1 MGFISRPFGA
11 LLLWFINIVG
21 NYGVALIFF
30 TILVRI
36 ILLPLSIKQQKSMQ
50 ETQRIQP
57 EISKIREK
65 YKNDKEKL
73 NEETMKLYKE
83 HNVNPAGG
91 CFPLLIQ
98 FPIIIGLYQTIIRP
112 LTYMFNLTADQIA
125 ILTEKVNEVL
135 LAQGK
140 GLIEG
145 VGQFEIKIAQNLNAD
160 ILESVGLT
168 NINIIN
174 FNFLGINLGDTPNMS
189 LINLLWVIPIFAAL
203 TTFLTTK
210 VTTALSGNQ
219 QAEGSAASTMK
230 TMNMLFPV
238 MTAWFTFTMPAGVG
252 FYWILGNV
260 IQIVQQVLLNLYFKS
275 KEAAN
280 PLVIESNTTKP
291 NKGGGKKK

>member
-11 LLLWFINIVG
+11 LLLWFINLVG
-21 NYGVALIFF
+21 NYGFALILF
-30 TILVRI
+30 TILVRL

-50 ETQRIQP
+50 QTQRIQP
-57 EISKIREK
+57 EMNRIREK

-91 CFPLLIQ
+91 CLPLLVQ
-98 FPIIIGLYQTIIRP
+98 FPIIIGLYQAIIRP
-112 LTYMFNLTADQIA
+112 LTYMFNLTADQIEV
-125 ILTEKVNEVL
+125 LTQKVNEVL
-135 LAQGK
+135 SAQGK
-140 GLIEG
+140 NIIEG
-145 VGQFEIKIAQNLNAD
+145 VGQFEIRIAQNLSPE

-168 NINIIN
+168 NINIID

-189 LINLLWVIPIFAAL
+189 LINLLWIIPIFAAL

-238 MTAWFTFTMPAGVG
+238 MTAWFAFTMPAGVG

-260 IQIVQQVLLNLYFKS
+260 IQIIQQIALNYYFKS
-275 KEAAN
+275 KEAEN
-280 PLVIESNTTKP
+280 PLVIESKEKKP